1 MPAPINT
8 FKTISANITTSTTSV
23 YTAPS
28 GYTTVALLAQASN
41 ITDNHTVGVSAYY
54 VHNGASTSI
63 ISNVQI
69 QANDAVNLL
78 TGKLILQTGDSISIK
93 CNENTAAQL
102 LLSVLETAN

>member
-8 FKTISANITTSTTSV
+8 FKTVSANVTTTTTSI
-23 YTAPS
+23 YTAPT
-28 GYTTVALLAQASN
+28 GYTTVALLAQVSN
-41 ITDNHTVGVSAYY
+41 ITDDHTIGVSAYY
-54 VHNGASTSI
+54 IHSGVSTSI

-69 QANDAVNLL
+69 QSNDAVNLL

>member
-8 FKTISANITTSTTSV
+8 FKTVSANVTTTTTSI
-23 YTAPS
+23 YTAPT
-28 GYTTVALLAQASN
+28 GYTTVALLAQVSN
-41 ITDNHTVGVSAYY
+41 ITDDHTVGVTAYY
-54 VHNGASTSI
+54 VHSGVSTSI

-69 QANDAVNLL
+69 QSNDAVNLL